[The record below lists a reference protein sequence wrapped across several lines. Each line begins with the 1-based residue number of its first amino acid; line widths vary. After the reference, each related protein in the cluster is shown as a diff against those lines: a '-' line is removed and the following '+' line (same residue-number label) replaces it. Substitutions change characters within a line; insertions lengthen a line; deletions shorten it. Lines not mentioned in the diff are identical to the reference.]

1 MPTYTDNGSGNGE
14 DFVVI
19 EEHTV
24 LNTEVVTIEEEENP
38 FFKNEDGTQQRNV
51 VFKFKVLGG
60 EHDGRFVWGRTPTTW
75 STNEKCKLR
84 GWAEEILGTTIPTK
98 PLPPLNTDDMIGRKC
113 RAVIGVYTK
122 KNGDQG
128 NKVTDVMRDKSSA
141 PADVYSEP
149 F

>member
-1 MPTYTDNGSGNGE
+1 
-14 DFVVI
+14 
-19 EEHTV
+19 
-24 LNTEVVTIEEEENP
+24 
-38 FFKNEDGTQQRNV
+38 
-51 VFKFKVLGG
+51 
-60 EHDGRFVWGRTPTTW
+60 
-75 STNEKCKLR
+75 
-84 GWAEEILGTTIPTK
+84 
-98 PLPPLNTDDMIGRKC
+98 MIGRKC